1 MDHLTPSGPLTL
13 TNARVVLQ
21 THVLERA
28 SIVINNGL
36 ITSVEEQATSHGD
49 LDLDG
54 ATVFPGFID
63 VHIHGALGVDTM
75 NASSDDLRR
84 AATFLATRG
93 VTSWLPT
100 FVPATD
106 ENYQASVSAVEQLLA
121 ENQGAQT
128 KSARTLGV
136 HYEGPFVSSLQCGAL
151 HVEHF
156 KQFTSEQVLDQ
167 LPVVKSSEAR
177 MMMTFAPEV
186 EGGVEL
192 ARSLV
197 ARGWIGSIGHTR
209 ADTETLDRALAAGVK
224 HMTHFMNA
232 MLPLHHR
239 NPGPIAWGMMHDDV
253 SCDII
258 ADGHHLAPYM
268 LRLLLKVKGSANL
281 CLISDAIAAAGMGDG
296 DYEIWGETINVT
308 GGRTS
313 NAKGSIAGSVIT
325 MLDAVRMMR
334 ARGATDVEVAAMA
347 ALNPAKLLRMDQEL
361 GSIEQGKRA
370 DLVAMD
376 ASGNVTL
383 TIVGG
388 RIVFQ
393 RER

>member
-1 MDHLTPSGPLTL
+1 MENVTPPGPLTL
-13 TNARVVLQ
+13 TNARVVLP

-54 ATVFPGFID
+54 VTVFPGFID

-106 ENYQASVSAVEQLLA
+106 ENYQASVSAIEQLIVEQH
-121 ENQGAQT
+121 QSGPT

-186 EGGVEL
+186 EGGVEH

-209 ADTETLDRALAAGVK
+209 ADIETLDRALAAGVK

-268 LRLLLKVKGSANL
+268 LSLLQKVKGSTNL

-308 GGRTS
+308 SGRTS

-334 ARGATDVEVAAMA
+334 ERGATDVEVAAMA
-347 ALNPAKLLRMDQEL
+347 ALNPARLLRLDQEL
-361 GSIEQGKRA
+361 GSIEVGKRA
-370 DLVAMD
+370 DLVGLDEEGMVRLTVI
-376 ASGNVTL
+376 SGE
-383 TIVGG
+383 IAF
-388 RIVFQ
+388 RA
-393 RER
+393 